1 MPCEAARRNTKQEGA
16 GVDGKQD
23 KKLIDLIIRLLFL
36 GLFVYSALVMVAP
49 LASVV
54 IWASILAVA
63 LYPLFDWLQ
72 QKLGGR
78 TSIASTILVLIG
90 LALTLGPVATGVSAT
105 IGAVTEFGEKAAAGQ
120 VKVPPAP
127 EKLGEIPIVGP
138 RLVEVWSLFERNLAL
153 AFETYGAQIKEFTL
167 IIFGTFAG
175 VATSLLGLALSAVI
189 MGALLAPGPEIVKR
203 LQAFAN
209 RVFAPRGSAYVTMA
223 GATIRNVTKGVV
235 GVAALQAF
243 AIWIVLVLFGIQSAA
258 VLAFI
263 CFFLSIVQLGPGI
276 VFLPL
281 IIYAWNSMSGGAA
294 LLFTILAVPLTIG
307 DSFLRPVMISK
318 GLSTPMIVIIIGVI
332 GGVMAYGLI
341 GIFMGPVLFAVFYEL
356 FKIWMEDASE
366 DDANAGK
373 AG

>member
-1 MPCEAARRNTKQEGA
+1 MDAQ
-16 GVDGKQD
+16 QD
-23 KKLIDLIIRLLFL
+23 KKIVDLIIRLLFL
-36 GLFVYSALVMVAP
+36 GIFIYCALLMLAP

-54 IWASILAVA
+54 IWAGILAVA

-72 QKLGGR
+72 AKLGGR
-78 TSIASTILVLIG
+78 KKTASTILVLAG

-105 IGAVTEFGEKAAAGQ
+105 VHAVTEFGEKAANGQ
-120 VKVPPAP
+120 ITIPPAP
-127 EKLGEIPIVGP
+127 EKLGEIPVFGP
-138 RLVEVWSLFERNLAL
+138 KLIDIWSLFERNLAL
-153 AFETYGAQIKEFTL
+153 AFETYGAQIKNFSLT
-167 IIFGTFAG
+167 IFGTVAG
-175 VATSLLGLALSAVI
+175 VAFSLLGLALSAII
-189 MGALLAPGPEIVKR
+189 MGALLAPGPSLVKR
-203 LQAFAN
+203 LQAFAD
-209 RVFAPRGSAYVTMA
+209 RVFAPRGSTYVTMA

-243 AIWIVLVLFGIQSAA
+243 AIWVVLVIFGVPSAA
-258 VLAFI
+258 LLAFI

-281 IIYAWNSMSGGAA
+281 VIYAWNSWSGGAA
-294 LLFTILAVPLTIG
+294 LVFTILAVPLTIG

-356 FKIWMEDASE
+356 FSLWMEETTEEAVEATQTSDA
-366 DDANAGK
+366 D
-373 AG
+373 

>member
-1 MPCEAARRNTKQEGA
+1 MS
-16 GVDGKQD
+16 D

-36 GLFVYSALVMVAP
+36 GLFIYSALVMLAP
-49 LASVV
+49 LAGVV
-54 IWASILAVA
+54 MWAGILSIA
-63 LYPLFDWLQ
+63 LYPLFDTLQ
-72 QKLGGR
+72 HKLGGR
-78 TSIASTILVLIG
+78 KALASTIFVLLG
-90 LALTLGPVATGVSAT
+90 LLLTLGPLATGVSAT
-105 IGAVTEFGEKAAAGQ
+105 FGAATELGEKAAAGQ
-120 VKVPPAP
+120 LQIPPPP
-127 EKLGEIPIVGP
+127 EFLGEIPVVGQ
-138 RLVEVWSLFERNLAL
+138 RLVKIWSLFENNLSVAL
-153 AFETYGAQIKEFTL
+153 NTYGDQIKEVTK
-167 IIFGTFAG
+167 IVFGTVAG
-175 VATSLLGLALSAVI
+175 IGFSLLGLALSVVI
-189 MGALLAPGPEIVKR
+189 MGAFLTPGPKMVAS

-209 RVFAPRGSAYVTMA
+209 RIFAPRGGEYVMMA

-243 AIWIVLVLFGIQSAA
+243 AIWIVLALFGIQSAT

-294 LLFTILAVPLTIG
+294 LLFTVLAVPLTIG

-318 GLSTPMIVIIIGVI
+318 GLETPMVVIIIGVI

-356 FKIWMEDASE
+356 FNMWMHEGEEDTPG
-366 DDANAGK
+366 DDQPT
-373 AG
+373 